1 MNKDDVGRVFPHSTD
16 DIYELIHVRAG
27 KKGGVSRVPY
37 VLSPA
42 RAARIRHIEEVQIWP
57 TKETAKVRVHINV

>member
-1 MNKDDVGRVFPHSTD
+1 MNKDDVGRIFSRSTD
-16 DIYELIHVRAG
+16 DIYELIHMRAG

-42 RAARIRHIEEVQIWP
+42 IKTYVHKLSFTSFIFLLAIRY
-57 TKETAKVRVHINV
+57 